1 MFLRHIFSLK
11 ILLSL
16 LIIFSFISIFVGVKN
31 INLSNFLDY
40 ENIEILL
47 ITRIPRLIAIILTG
61 MSLGIC
67 GLIMQQLTQNKFVS
81 PTTAGTMDCARF
93 GILIA
98 LVFFGSN
105 SFIIQGIIAS
115 LFAMIGSFIFIQM
128 LKYIKLKDIIFVPL
142 IGIMFGGIVSAI
154 STFFAYSLNYIQS
167 IGAWLQGSFTNIMQG
182 NYELIYI
189 SLPLFLLAFF
199 FANKI
204 TIVGMGEDI
213 ALNLGVSYNLVL
225 LIGLLIVSIITSIIV
240 VSVGVIPFLGLIIPN
255 IIAIYRGDN
264 LRKNLIYI
272 ALSGALF
279 LLICDIFSR
288 LIIYPFEMPISIT
301 AGVVGSFVFILLL
314 FRKQNYA

>member
-105 SFIIQGIIAS
+105 SFIVQGIIAS

-154 STFFAYSLNYIQS
+154 STFFAYGLNYIQS